1 MKKISNIYISLNQ
14 KKGGFTL
21 LEMIVASSIFIVV
34 MLVIVG
40 ALISLNNES
49 RKARSVRLVT
59 DNLSAAIDSMSRNIR
74 MGSYYHCGCGTL
86 GVPSTV
92 GDVNFPNGPRDCPMT
107 DTDGNGG
114 DACFS
119 FESQFGD
126 PTLTNDQYVYRLFNH
141 RIQRSKDGGAT
152 FIDLTAPEININTLN
167 FIVNGATPDQHQP
180 VVTLLLRGTATVT
193 PAISTDFNIQ
203 TTLGSRTPNYSTFT
217 P

>member
-1 MKKISNIYISLNQ
+1 MRKSN
-14 KKGGFTL
+14 KHTKGGFTL
-21 LEMIVASSIFIVV
+21 LEMIVSSSIFVIV

-74 MGSYYHCGCGTL
+74 MGSYYHCGCGMA
-86 GVPSTV
+86 GVPSTA
-92 GDVNFPNGPRDCPMT
+92 GDANFPDGPRDCSMT

-114 DACFS
+114 DACFA

-126 PTLTNDQYVYRLFNH
+126 PTLTSDQYVYRLFNH

-152 FIDLTAPEININTLN
+152 YIDLTAPEININTLN
-167 FIVNGATPDQHQP
+167 FIVNGSTPDQHQP
-180 VVTLLLRGTATVT
+180 AVTLLLRGTATVT
-193 PAISTDFNIQ
+193 PKISTDFNMQ